1 MNRIALATAL
11 VFAAGTAFA
20 APGTYSVD
28 LDTLSGTDRAV
39 AEQIIHSGDS
49 VADIN
54 AKLAALK
61 G

>member
-1 MNRIALATAL
+1 MTRIALATAL

-20 APGTYSVD
+20 APSSFDVD
-28 LDTLSGTDRAV
+28 LNTLTPADRAV

-49 VADIN
+49 AAEIN
-54 AKLAALK
+54 GKLNAIL